1 MDGIALDVVHGRSRA
16 RDDGFVE
23 ATSVDK
29 RAERGR
35 RGDEE
40 EKKRGRR
47 MLYYRRVSGVV
58 SLDSCD

>member
-23 ATSVDK
+23 ATSVEK
-29 RAERGR
+29 RAERR
-35 RGDEE
+35 RERR
-40 EKKRGRR
+40 KRKSEASDV
-47 MLYYRRVSGVV
+47 LLQKSVVV